1 MKSFN
6 NEKNVSKLWMVNPR
20 NFNMD
25 YHNPFKL
32 KVDFFSQCVNTMFL
46 KLWDI
51 TLWKL
56 ITLKIK
62 MLTIELF

>member
-1 MKSFN
+1 
-6 NEKNVSKLWMVNPR
+6 MVNPR

-32 KVDFFSQCVNTMFL
+32 NVEFFSQCVNTMFL

-51 TLWKL
+51 TFWL

-62 MLTIELF
+62 KSTIELS